1 MKQPEINTWEEGER
15 FADVVAQVV
24 GKRFP
29 GQIPKA
35 LVGWNGIMVW
45 DLSVDVVDMTRAY
58 LHRVAD
64 ESCGQCTPCREGT
77 AQLARIMDDI
87 CAGRGQAENLDEI
100 RVLVEIIG
108 LSARCD
114 IGKTLA
120 RPVLDILDRFRNDFD
135 DVICGRR
142 SVETGDYR
150 SVVTAPCIN
159 ACPSHVDVPAYL
171 ENVRM
176 DRWPEAMAVVRNGC
190 PMPGTIGRVCVRPC
204 EDNCRRKDLDSPIAI
219 RAVKRFLADREQF
232 DGMRSEEPVSPKKT
246 EKIAI
251 IGAGPAGLSCA
262 YYLGRQGYASTIF
275 EAQESPGGMAAFGI
289 PSYRLP
295 RDVIAHEVELVENLG
310 AEIRYGVQVGRDTTL
325 DEIAS
330 EGYAAI
336 FLAVGAPESSQMRCR
351 GEDKGYTGFM
361 AGIDFL
367 GRAARGEKPLEGRK
381 VVVIGGGNVAMDCVR
396 TARRLGFSDVNL
408 LYRRTEA
415 EMPADHH
422 EIREAKEEGVHFHF
436 LVAPTEIVA
445 ENGRVTGIRCCRMEL
460 GEPDASGRR
469 SPVVVEGSEYVID
482 CDAVI
487 PAVGQKCAVAGVIPE
502 KDLLTSWQT
511 LVVDQTTFQSGKQS
525 VFGGGDCVTGPA
537 TLIAALA
544 AGKNAARYMG
554 QFLQGGRCE
563 SQPRDFM
570 ETLVASG
577 KLFKNEE
584 PFPFPGISS
593 RMEPDVIDPEVRVQ
607 DFQEVEK
614 GFNAVQARAE
624 AARCLRCYRIL
635 MVAS

>member
-1 MKQPEINTWEEGER
+1 MNVPEINTWVGGEH
-15 FADVVAQVV
+15 FADVVKQVV
-24 GKRFP
+24 GKQFP
-29 GQIPKA
+29 GRPPRA
-35 LVGWNGIMVW
+35 LMGWNGVMIW
-45 DLSVDVVDMTRAY
+45 DNRVDVVDMLRAY
-58 LHRVAD
+58 LRRVAD

-77 AQLARIMDDI
+77 AQLSRIMDALCQGGGSD
-87 CAGRGQAENLDEI
+87 GDLDEI
-100 RVLVEIIG
+100 RLLAQTIS

-114 IGKTLA
+114 IGRTLA
-120 RPVLDILDRFRNDFD
+120 KPVFDLLDRYKDDFA
-135 DVICGRR
+135 DVIHGRR
-142 SVETGDYR
+142 TVATGDYR

-159 ACPSHVDVPAYL
+159 ACPSHVDIPAYL

-176 DRWPEAMAVVRNGC
+176 DRWPDAMAVVRNGC

-219 RAVKRFLADREQF
+219 RAVKRFLSEQEQF
-232 DGMRSEEPVSPKKT
+232 AGMRAEEPVPSPKP

-262 YYLGRQGYASTIF
+262 YYLGRQGYAGTIF
-275 EAQESPGGMAAFGI
+275 ESQEAPGGMAAFGI

-295 RDVIAHEVELVENLG
+295 RDVIAHEVDLIKNMG
-310 AEIRYGVQVGRDTTL
+310 AEIRYGVHVGQDITL

-330 EGYAAI
+330 EGYHAV

-351 GEDKGYTGFM
+351 GEEAGYTGFM

-367 GRAARGEKPLEGRK
+367 GRAARGEKPLDGQK

-396 TARRLGFSDVNL
+396 TARRLGFEDVNL

-422 EIREAKEEGVHFHF
+422 EIREAKEEGVTFHF
-436 LVAPTEIVA
+436 LVAPLEILA
-445 ENGRVTGIRCCRMEL
+445 DNGRVTGIRCHRMEL

-469 SPVVVEGSEYVID
+469 SPVVVEGSEYVIA

-487 PAVGQKCAVAGVIPE
+487 PAVGQKCAVDSVFPE
-502 KDLLTSWQT
+502 KDVLTSWKT
-511 LVVDQTTFQSGKQS
+511 LVVDQTTFQSGRER

-544 AGKNAARYMG
+544 AGKNAARFIAQY
-554 QFLQGGRCE
+554 LENDRCE
-563 SQPRDFM
+563 PQAKDLL
-570 ETLVASG
+570 ETLVTSG
-577 KLFKNEE
+577 KLFRNED
-584 PFPFPGISS
+584 PFPFPGIST
-593 RMEPDVIDPEVRVQ
+593 RMEPDVIDPDVRVH
-607 DFQEVEK
+607 DFQEVEH
-614 GFNAVQARAE
+614 GFSAVQARTE

-635 MVAS
+635 MTAA